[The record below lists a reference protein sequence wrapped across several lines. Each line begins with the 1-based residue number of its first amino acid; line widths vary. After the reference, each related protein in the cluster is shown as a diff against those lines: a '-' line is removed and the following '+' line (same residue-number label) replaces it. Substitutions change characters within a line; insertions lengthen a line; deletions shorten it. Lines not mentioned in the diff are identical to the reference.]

1 MARIASI
8 RMIKDRSVSGSIV
21 KVCAAD
27 AAITVAEISYGVP
40 INNPTPSSTTGG
52 AVTSS
57 VGQPWSVDTTAL
69 EIPIGTCLDA
79 TGMAAIKVGDDNADI
94 PIIYY
99 KVGVFDGPNS

>member
-8 RMIKDRSVSGSIV
+8 RMVKNKSVSGSIA

-27 AAITVAEISYGVP
+27 AAITIAEINYGVP
-40 INNPTPSSTTGG
+40 INNPTPSPTTGG

-57 VGQPWSVDTTAL
+57 AGAPWTLDTTAL

-79 TGMAAIKVGDDNADI
+79 TGMAAIKVGNDNADI
-94 PIIYY
+94 PVIYY
-99 KVGVFDGPNS
+99 KVGLFDGPN